1 MHCVVS
7 NDRTFAYCHCM
18 GDRYQIVYLSIVRDQ
33 FFSLNCLAK
42 FRLRSQLQN
51 SLGLGHSWTR
61 GECGHG
67 FCKFALGQTAEWP
80 VSGRVFDRLARPVA
94 RRDDIRRN
102 KRLGLGSPDRIS
114 GSVAGV
120 GRRSVPR
127 RRTSDGMRSWYD
139 RVPARGVRQNH
150 L

>member
-1 MHCVVS
+1 MIYDGANCKTPWAWGYSGLAVS
-7 NDRTFAYCHCM
+7 ADM
-18 GDRYQIVYLSIVRDQ
+18 
-33 FFSLNCLAK
+33 
-42 FRLRSQLQN
+42 
-51 SLGLGHSWTR
+51 
-61 GECGHG
+61 G

-80 VSGRVFDRLARPVA
+80 VSGRVFDRLARPVS
-94 RRDDIRRN
+94 RRDDIPRN
-102 KRLGLGSPDRIS
+102 KRLGLGSPDGIS